1 LHPGLAPDA
10 AAAIVAG
17 TVRRVGIY
25 RERILPHII
34 DRACGTPELK
44 DWRAQ
49 VAAGLSGTV
58 VEIGFGSGL
67 NVAAYPDDV
76 EIVYAVEPAEVA
88 RRLAEP
94 RIAAGR
100 VTVEH
105 VGLDGQQ
112 IPLADASC
120 DGALSTFT
128 LCTIPDVRAALAELR
143 RVVRPGGRFHFLE
156 HGLAPDPGVAKWQR
170 RIEPAQRRLAD
181 GCHLTR
187 DPAELVTAAG
197 FELEQLSSRYAR
209 GPKPW
214 SWFTEGVARNP

>member
-1 LHPGLAPDA
+1 MLA
-10 AAAIVAG
+10 
-17 TVRRVGIY
+17 VGVY
-25 RERILPHII
+25 RERILPHIV
-34 DRACGTPELK
+34 DRACGTPELRA
-44 DWRAQ
+44 WRDR
-49 VAAGLSGTV
+49 VAAGLTGTV

-67 NVAAYPDDV
+67 NVEAYPDEV
-76 EIVYAVEPAEVA
+76 ELVYAVEPAEVA

-112 IPLADASC
+112 IPLPDDSC

-128 LCTIPDVRAALAELR
+128 MCTIPDVDAALAELR

-156 HGLAPDPGVAKWQR
+156 HGLAPDAGVAKWQR
-170 RIEPAQRRLAD
+170 RIEPVQERLAD

-187 DPAELVTAAG
+187 DPAELVEAAG
-197 FELEQLSSRYAR
+197 FELEHLSSRYGR

-214 SWFTEGVARNP
+214 VWFTEGAAHNP